1 MCTQQKQPST
11 AYSHNHQYET
21 SPDSCRH
28 NNNTAYVT
36 IGSESETF
44 AQNSYERRLSWS
56 PAASFLKNLDSK
68 PVKLPSIPD
77 EGQQVG
83 KYVLGRII
91 GRGGFSTVREGY
103 TIDNYSDSM
112 EKASLEREILIWRK
126 LNHSNIVSIIS
137 VEKTVFAT
145 FIFSEYCSGGT
156 LLQYLMKKYSFLSF
170 DVYKDVEKEIVKGLD
185 EDEARN
191 IFLEVVNAVRYL
203 HNDMGLVHKDIK
215 LDNILLGRNN
225 TWKLCDFGLTEF
237 QNPHVNG
244 FDNIVFDDIVCGSLT
259 YSSPE
264 QIKSKKPLKIPTVD
278 IWSLGVVIFALV
290 TSQLPFLDKFEPRL
304 QYKILNGRYDESLLQ
319 RAGVSN
325 EFHDLLK
332 GMFKTKPDQRLT
344 INQIIDHPWCRNQ
357 RD

>member
-1 MCTQQKQPST
+1 FVHLT
-11 AYSHNHQYET
+11 AQL
-21 SPDSCRH
+21 
-28 NNNTAYVT
+28 V
-36 IGSESETF
+36 
-44 AQNSYERRLSWS
+44 
-56 PAASFLKNLDSK
+56 
-68 PVKLPSIPD
+68 
-77 EGQQVG
+77 
-83 KYVLGRII
+83 
-91 GRGGFSTVREGY
+91 
-103 TIDNYSDSM
+103 
-112 EKASLEREILIWRK
+112 
-126 LNHSNIVSIIS
+126 
-137 VEKTVFAT
+137 
-145 FIFSEYCSGGT
+145 SEYCSGGT
-156 LLQYLMKKYSFLSF
+156 LLQHLIKKCTNNGN
-170 DVYKDVEKEIVKGLD
+170 VEKEIVKGLD

-278 IWSLGVVIFALV
+278 IWSLGVVVFALV

-319 RAGVSN
+319 HAGVSN

-344 INQIIDHPWCRNQ
+344 INQILDHPWC
-357 RD
+357 